1 MWQEISQNFCKTVMR
16 HKILNP
22 VLSTQ
27 LEHEVLIFE
36 VVFNGDDDDLFSSE
50 VYSQKNECYLYT
62 FYY

>member
-1 MWQEISQNFCKTVMR
+1 MR